1 MPDRSTSRVVRAAAS
16 RVRGLLGAAG
26 PRYAVTVDQ
35 AGQLRTLEMDTATAA
50 RVARRLERRAD
61 GALVFDFA
69 PGAHAYL
76 VQRGNPA
83 RFGEPHRK
91 AAFANAPVALG
102 PHLVRINARLG
113 EADHPEAARLYV
125 QYYDAEARRGSFPL
139 TLRGASQTMS
149 FRAPGGLATIAIRLA
164 GSGILGPLTLG
175 VKFETEGAAGR
186 GDGAGEEAIAPFDRL
201 ALFAAGAAS
210 RVAGIY
216 DPDAPDLAPVLAG
229 RHLGLRPD
237 QDVPLSAALPV
248 AGLVFDDTAAMPFG
262 WQGTFDENSYA
273 NLALARVLGQMER
286 AGLPTVLVYDERTE
300 TKPLFPELSA
310 LFTSQLRKGPEAA
323 AGLAGALQ
331 PRGPA

>member
-1 MPDRSTSRVVRAAAS
+1 MPDRSASRVVRAAAS
-16 RVRGLLGAAG
+16 RVRGILGATG

-35 AGQLRTLEMDTATAA
+35 AGQLRAVEMDTATAA

-76 VQRGNPA
+76 VQRGNPT
-83 RFGEPHRK
+83 RFGEPHGK
-91 AAFANAPVALG
+91 AAFANAPVGIG
-102 PHLVRINARLG
+102 PHLVRINARAG
-113 EADHPEAARLYV
+113 EGVEGEGCRLYV
-125 QYYDAEARRGSFPL
+125 QYYDARARLGSFPL

-149 FRAPGGLATIAIRLA
+149 FRPPGGIATIAIRLS
-164 GSGILGPLTLG
+164 GSGVLGPLTLG
-175 VKFETEGAAGR
+175 VKFETEAADAR
-186 GDGAGEEAIAPFDRL
+186 DGEEPAPFDRL
-201 ALFAAGAAS
+201 ALLAAGAGS

-262 WQGTFDENSYA
+262 WQGTFDENIYA
-273 NLALARVLGQMER
+273 NLALVRVLGRMER

-300 TKPLFPELSA
+300 TKPLFPEISA

-323 AGLAGALQ
+323 AGLAAALR

>member
-1 MPDRSTSRVVRAAAS
+1 MPDRSPSRVVRAAAS
-16 RVRGLLGAAG
+16 RVRGLLGASG
-26 PRYAVTVDQ
+26 PRYAVTIDQ
-35 AGQLRTLEMDTATAA
+35 AGQLRSLEMDTATAA

-69 PGAHAYL
+69 PGAHAYI

-83 RFGEPHRK
+83 RFGEPHRN

-102 PHLVRINARLG
+102 PHLVRVNARTG
-113 EADHPEAARLYV
+113 EQAEGCRLYV
-125 QYYDAEARRGSFPL
+125 QYYDADARRGSFPL

-149 FRAPGGLATIAIRLA
+149 FRPPGGLATIAIRLA

-175 VKFETEGAAGR
+175 VKFETQDATGR
-186 GDGAGEEAIAPFDRL
+186 GDGAGEAAIAPFDRL
-201 ALFAAGAAS
+201 ALFAAGTAS

-248 AGLVFDDTAAMPFG
+248 AGLVFDDTAPPPFG
-262 WQGTFDENSYA
+262 WQGTFDENTYA

-300 TKPLFPELSA
+300 AKPLFPELSA

-323 AGLAGALQ
+323 AGLAGALL